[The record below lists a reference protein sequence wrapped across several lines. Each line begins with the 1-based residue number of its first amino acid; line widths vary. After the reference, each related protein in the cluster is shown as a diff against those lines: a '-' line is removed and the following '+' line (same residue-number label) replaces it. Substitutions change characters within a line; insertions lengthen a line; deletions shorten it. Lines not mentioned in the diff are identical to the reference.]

1 VGATAGLLG
10 LYACAVATVAL
21 VSRVLSRPIPRGALA
36 AAALLP
42 ILLFPESFF
51 SDRTALPLDHARA
64 IAPWRT
70 SATPAPANPD
80 LNDVA
85 LQILPWAKASRAALK
100 AGDLP
105 WRNRWS
111 GSGGPLAANALSAAL
126 SPFTLAGLLLPLA
139 RAFTLMAALKILLAA
154 TGTWLLAREIAISPP
169 SALFAAV
176 AVALSFGMTTWL
188 FCPQASVS
196 CLLPWALFLIELSR
210 DAGANRL
217 LRRRAFAGLT
227 LVFAGAFLS
236 GHPETLVL
244 GVVFAALWILGRR
257 AAGGLPDGLAVFAR
271 TAASGALAAGLMAW
285 LLLPE
290 LAAIRASARLASL
303 QDAPLATRLPP
314 GPHGP
319 IAWAALV
326 TSAFPHAFG
335 SSVSS
340 PSIPGAPAAFPEI
353 AYGYAGI
360 LPVLFAVLLLRP
372 GSRRR
377 REAIV
382 LAGLIL
388 LALGLA
394 IGQWPLLEIVARLP
408 GLGDV
413 SPLRFLAWLDLAV
426 PLLAALELDRL
437 AEDSRE
443 ASSHPRARFAPL
455 IAAGLLFAAGAAVA
469 HRLAPL
475 HRIAGGGGGGLA
487 FQRRELAAAGLV
499 LALGAAAGI
508 LFAGRPTAR
517 ALGALCAVLTAA
529 ELLRGGR
536 RLYGAWPTEW
546 MYPPTPLLDFVRSRP
561 GTFRVTGEGGVLYPD
576 SSAFAGLED
585 IRTHDAAER
594 RDYIAFLNA
603 TCGFPPLDYFKM
615 LQRLDAPAL
624 DFLNVRYLL
633 APPGREPPAPK
644 WKPVYADDRGTVFEN
659 ARVLPRVYAPAAIAF
674 VPARPTAGGADGALA
689 RLAAT
694 PDWSAVAYVESA
706 AETGTRENPRVEV
719 ADYSERTNDA
729 AFRTRAPSPA
739 WLVASLPQ
747 DGGWTARDEA
757 GQSLRV
763 ASANGPF
770 LAVAIPAGEHAV
782 RLRYRPPGL
791 FVGLGIALGSF
802 AAAFVAAALPLRR
815 P

>member
-1 VGATAGLLG
+1 MGATAGLLG
-10 LYACAVATVAL
+10 LYACAVAAVAL
-21 VSRVLSRPIPRGALA
+21 VSRALSRPIPRVPLA

-51 SDRTALPLDHARA
+51 SERTALPLDHARA

-111 GSGGPLAANALSAAL
+111 GSGGPLAANALSGAL

-139 RAFTLMAALKILLAA
+139 RAFTLMAGLKILLAA
-154 TGTWLLAREIAISPP
+154 AGTWLLAREMAISPP

-188 FCPQASVS
+188 FCPQASVAS
-196 CLLPWALFLIELSR
+196 LLPWMLFLIELSR
-210 DAGANRL
+210 DARV
-217 LRRRAFAGLT
+217 RRRALAALT

-244 GVVFAALWILGRR
+244 AVVFAALWILGRL
-257 AAGGLPDGLAVFAR
+257 AAGSLPDGLAVFAR
-271 TAASGALAAGLMAW
+271 TAAAGALAAGSMAW

-290 LAAIRASARLASL
+290 LAAIRSSARLASL
-303 QDAPLATRLPP
+303 QDAPLATRLPS

-340 PSIPGAPAAFPEI
+340 PSIRGAPAAFPEI

-360 LPVLFAVLLLRP
+360 LPVFFAVLLLRP

-394 IGQWPLLEIVARLP
+394 VGQWPLIELVARLP

-437 AEDSRE
+437 IQDSRE
-443 ASSHPRARFAPL
+443 ASTPSRARFAPL
-455 IAAGLLFAAGAAVA
+455 VAAVLLFAAGAAVVQ
-469 HRLAPL
+469 RLAPL
-475 HRIAGGGGGGLA
+475 HRAAGGGGPD
-487 FQRRELAAAGLV
+487 FQRRELAASALL
-499 LALGAAAGI
+499 LALGAAAAV
-508 LFAGRPTAR
+508 LFAGGRRAR
-517 ALGALCAVLTAA
+517 AVGAICAVLTAA

-546 MYPPTPLLDFVRSRP
+546 MYPPTPLLEFVRSRP
-561 GTFRVTGEGGVLYPD
+561 GTFRVTGEGAVLYPD

-594 RDYIAFLNA
+594 RAYIAFLNA
-603 TCGFPPLDYFKM
+603 TCGFPPLDYFKT

-633 APPGREPPAPK
+633 AAPGREPPAPK
-644 WKPVYADDRGTVFEN
+644 WKRVYADERGVVFEN
-659 ARVLPRVYAPAAIAF
+659 ASVLPRVYSPAAIAF
-674 VPARPTAGGADGALA
+674 APAASRRAGDAGEAAALA

-719 ADYSERTNDA
+719 LDYAERTNDA
-729 AFRTRAPSPA
+729 AFRTRASSPA
-739 WLVASLPQ
+739 WVVASLPQ
-747 DGGWTARDEA
+747 DGGWTARDEE
-757 GQSLRV
+757 GRPLRV

-770 LAVAIPAGEHAV
+770 FAVAIPEGEHAV
-782 RLRYRPPGL
+782 RLRYRPPGV
-791 FVGLGIALGSF
+791 FVGLGIALASVALT
-802 AAAFVAAALPLRR
+802 AAAAVALRER
-815 P
+815 R